1 MKRIISLLMTLA
13 LLLGCTAMAEAP
25 AVTTVTVPESGVA
38 FDVPSDWYYTVT
50 GHSEGSSLAELFGLP
65 AEFLDAYLSQN
76 GFSFYATLDEQ
87 ELSVLYLVVAPGTPL
102 VDMRDQDVDMD
113 ALMAGFM
120 QTFTVGTVVD
130 SSAYATDECTFARIL
145 CTAAVDGGTADLLVY
160 ACNTNS
166 TVYVFNFA
174 AMPGGEFP
182 VAELDALISSV
193 DFLD

>member
-1 MKRIISLLMTLA
+1 MKRIISLLLTLI
-13 LLLGCTAMAEAP
+13 LLLGCTALAETP
-25 AVTTVTVPESGVA
+25 ATVNVTLPDAGIA
-38 FDVPSDWYYTVT
+38 FDVPSDWYYAVT
-50 GHSEGSSLAELFGLP
+50 GQSEGSSLAKLFGLS

-87 ELSVLYLVVAPGTPL
+87 EMSVLYLVVAPGTPL

-120 QTFTVGTVVD
+120 QTFTIGTVVD
-130 SSAYATDECTFARIL
+130 SGAYSTDECTFARIL

-160 ACNTNS
+160 ACNANATM
-166 TVYVFNFA
+166 YIFNFA

-182 VAELDALISSV
+182 VAELDALISSI
-193 DFLD
+193 DFAD